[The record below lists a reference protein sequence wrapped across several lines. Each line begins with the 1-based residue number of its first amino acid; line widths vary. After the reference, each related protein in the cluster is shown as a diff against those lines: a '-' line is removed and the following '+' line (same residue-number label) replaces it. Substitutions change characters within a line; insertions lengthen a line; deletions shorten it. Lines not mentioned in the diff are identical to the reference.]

1 MKLVNNK
8 EFLNE
13 LRINFSRLVWHRDLD
28 LNRIYT
34 GNHYH
39 KINIINSDVQIILI
53 PKKYIK
59 PTPINKFGGVLHN
72 PTFFKY
78 SQELKHLEIYDLQA
92 PNSPKVSVQDLLSDA
107 NVDSQFKVELLLN
120 IDLFV

>member
-13 LRINFSRLVWHRDLD
+13 LRINFSRLVWHRDSNLS
-28 LNRIYT
+28 RIYT

-39 KINIINSDVQIILI
+39 KINIINSDIQIILI

-59 PTPINKFGGVLHN
+59 PTLNKIGSVLHN
-72 PTFFKY
+72 PIFFKH
-78 SQELKHLEIYDLQA
+78 SQELNHFEIHDLQVL
-92 PNSPKVSVQDLLSDA
+92 NSPRISVQDLLSD
-107 NVDSQFKVELLLN
+107 NNIDSQFKTELLLN